1 MQISKV
7 SDSFAYDFM
16 KDNKG
21 KCTDLGEVKKSQQF
35 KENPWLYCFNAWNTI
50 KFAVRKSILLRTF
63 I

>member
-21 KCTDLGEVKKSQQF
+21 KCTDLGEVKKI
-35 KENPWLYCFNAWNTI
+35 PTI
-50 KFAVRKSILLRTF
+50 QRKSLALLL
-63 I
+63 